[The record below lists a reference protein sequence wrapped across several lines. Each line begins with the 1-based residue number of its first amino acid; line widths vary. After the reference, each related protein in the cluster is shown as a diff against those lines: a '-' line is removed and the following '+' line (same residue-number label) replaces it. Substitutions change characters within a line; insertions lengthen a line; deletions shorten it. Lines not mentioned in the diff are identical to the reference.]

1 MGSKKRP
8 EADDRAEFARFIK
21 TAERMAEDAEERFEE
36 AFKEIINARPAK
48 SNLNAEKMT

>member
-8 EADDRAEFARFIK
+8 EADDREEFARFIK

-36 AFKEIINARPAK
+36 AFKKIINAKPAK
-48 SNLNAEKMT
+48 SGLNAEKKT